1 MVIAVR
7 LRVRGLVHGVFF
19 RASLSQLAD
28 AEGVAGWVRNLSDGS
43 VEAQLEGSEDSV
55 DRLVEWSR
63 HGPPSARVSSVE
75 VTNMRVGNLKG
86 FRIAG

>member
-43 VEAQLEGSEDSV
+43 VEALLEGSEDSV
-55 DRLVEWSR
+55 NKLVEWSR
-63 HGPPSARVSSVE
+63 HGPPSARVDSVE
-75 VTNMRVGNLKG
+75 ATKTRVRSLKG
-86 FRIAG
+86 FRIA